1 MPDLLLLVIIA
12 VIVIVVL
19 VGIFVLLRSYKI
31 ASPSE
36 ALIIT
41 GKGASGE
48 DVAHGGRVVIG
59 GRAVVYPIVQK
70 AFILSLSSRQI
81 QVEIDGISM
90 NGIALRLRGVAQVK
104 VGGNIDDVR
113 KAAQRFLDQQQ
124 QIDQYSQEILSGTL
138 RAVVGTLT
146 VEQIIQDRA
155 SFASQVQ
162 AEAEHSMNN
171 QGLVIDTFQISAV
184 EDEGSYLADWGRPQA
199 AQVAKNAAIAE
210 ANAHREASV
219 VQALQNEET
228 QRQQALTDQAIAEQ
242 QQQLAIRRAE
252 LKEEADIRQAR
263 ADNAGPLSAAEEN
276 QKLLEKE
283 RVVAK
288 EQAELR
294 AEQLEAEVKRP
305 ADAEKYRRQA
315 EADANAYEIDSRG
328 RAQAAAELHRREK
341 EAEAVRLEGEAQAA
355 AELAKRSKEAE
366 AVRLAGEAE
375 AAATRARGEADAAA
389 EFARRSKDAEAVRLE
404 GDAEASSIRARGDAE
419 AEALRARGAAEAA
432 ALEKRAQ
439 AYRHF
444 NDAAVLSQVLQTLPS
459 LAGKLVEPYANI
471 KDLSIVSTDGESK
484 LAQSM
489 SANLASVLEVLRGT
503 TGVDLADMVKRA
515 SGRPEGFGPAGASK
529 SASEA
534 ASAISDIVEK
544 YTSGNR
550 ADNRARGD
558 DGARGDG
565 ARSDSARGAGD
576 DRGPVDPTG
585 GARDGQEFAAGLSA
599 FGEDVKRST
608 GIDVNALIEEALKSR
623 RRKSGPTLDGDVDD
637 AGGSPGGSSDG
648 SNRGDSD
655 DPEGEGGTGGRS

>member
-1 MPDLLLLVIIA
+1 MPDLLLLMIIA
-12 VIVIVVL
+12 VVVIVVL

-41 GKGASGE
+41 GKGASSE
-48 DVAHGGRVVIG
+48 DVAQGGRVVIG

-70 AFILSLSSRQI
+70 AFVLSLSSRQI

-219 VQALQNEET
+219 VQSLQNEET

-341 EAEAVRLEGEAQAA
+341 EAEAVRLEGEALAA

-404 GDAEASSIRARGDAE
+404 GDAEASAIRAKGDAE
-419 AEALRARGAAEAA
+419 AEALRAKGAAEAE

-444 NDAAVLSQVLQTLPS
+444 NDAAVLSQVLEILPS

-489 SANLASVLEVLRGT
+489 SANLSSVLEVLRGT

-515 SGRPEGFGPAGASK
+515 SGNPEGFGPGGVSK
-529 SASEA
+529 SASDA

-544 YTSGNR
+544 YTSGDR
-550 ADNRARGD
+550 GDGRARGD
-558 DGARGDG
+558 
-565 ARSDSARGAGD
+565 SSARGNGGGT
-576 DRGPVDPTG
+576 GPVDPTG
-585 GARDGQEFAAGLSA
+585 GARDGQEFAAGLNA

-623 RRKSGPTLDGDVDD
+623 RRKPGPTVDGDVDD
-637 AGGSPGGSSDG
+637 SDG
-648 SNRGDSD
+648 SSGGANRGDSD
-655 DPEGEGGTGGRS
+655 GPEADGDSGRQS